1 MRELSFK
8 GYLQQ
13 QLCELSGYDGKS
25 LYKLA
30 RLAENN
36 SRLNDVLSLYLCFL
50 TNENLKERLYLK
62 YTFLA
67 KKRAESERFAPDN
80 IEQAKSEYKTIYEN
94 YLYKKNKKT
103 KEDKL
108 KVIMRDRILEL
119 QKEKGISNYRVYTAL
134 GFNHGNVNAFLKNG
148 DTSKAGLATVRRI
161 LEYVTNYG

>member
-13 QLCELSGYDGKS
+13 QLCELSGCDGKS

-80 IEQAKSEYKTIYEN
+80 IEQATSEYKTIYEN
-94 YLYKKNKKT
+94 YLSQT
-103 KEDKL
+103 
-108 KVIMRDRILEL
+108 M
-119 QKEKGISNYRVYTAL
+119 Q
-134 GFNHGNVNAFLKNG
+134 
-148 DTSKAGLATVRRI
+148 
-161 LEYVTNYG
+161 